1 MYNLIAQ
8 LNMGFNESQ
17 VPIWSTNLSSTSSGP
32 FEAVLVDEGSLVL
45 RVSAALIHQ
54 NFCGISL
61 YSIGQ
66 VDLGVDKFS
75 VWFLKSEPVIST
87 ASVMLQTR
95 TRAK

>member
-1 MYNLIAQ
+1 
-8 LNMGFNESQ
+8 MGFNESQ

-66 VDLGVDKFS
+66 VDLGVDKIS